1 MRNLMIRGLA
11 GGSMLLLALGAY
23 AQDYP
28 RYRGD
33 DRYYDRDD
41 RGGYR
46 EGRGNRGGL
55 IEQVRSDLS
64 YAQSAVYS
72 RGEAKRLSKANEEL
86 WEFQRK
92 FNAGRFDRHELD
104 DSIAAIQKV
113 IDHSGLDE
121 RARSMLWND
130 VQRLRDFRAQN
141 DGRGY
146 YPRY

>member
-1 MRNLMIRGLA
+1 MRNLLIRSLA

-23 AQDYP
+23 AQDNP
-28 RYRGD
+28 RYRDD

-64 YAQSAVYS
+64 HAQSAVYS
-72 RGEAKRLSKANEEL
+72 RGEAKRLNKANEEL

-92 FNAGRFDRHELD
+92 WNAGRFDRHELD
-104 DSIAAIQKV
+104 DSIAAIQRV
-113 IDHSGLDE
+113 VDHNGMDE

-130 VQRLRDFRAQN
+130 VQRLRDFRAQY

-146 YPRY
+146 YPR

>member
-1 MRNLMIRGLA
+1 MRNLLIRGLA

-23 AQDYP
+23 AQDNP
-28 RYRGD
+28 RYHGD

-41 RGGYR
+41 RSGYR
-46 EGRGNRGGL
+46 EGRGNHGGL

-113 IDHSGLDE
+113 VDHSGLDE

>member
-1 MRNLMIRGLA
+1 MRNLLIRSLA
-11 GGSMLLLALGAY
+11 GGSMLLLALGAF

-28 RYRGD
+28 RYRDD
-33 DRYYDRDD
+33 DRYRDD

-72 RGEAKRLSKANEEL
+72 RGEAKRLNKANEEL

-92 FNAGRFDRHELD
+92 WNAGRFDRHELD
-104 DSIAAIQKV
+104 DSIAAIQRV
-113 IDHSGLDE
+113 VDHNGLDE

-130 VQRLRDFRAQN
+130 VQRLRDFRAQH

-146 YPRY
+146 YSR

>member
-1 MRNLMIRGLA
+1 MRNLLIRSLA
-11 GGSMLLLALGAY
+11 GGSMLLLALGAF

-28 RYRGD
+28 RYRDD
-33 DRYYDRDD
+33 DRYRDD

-46 EGRGNRGGL
+46 EGRGYRGGL

-72 RGEAKRLSKANEEL
+72 RGEAKRLNKANEEL

-92 FNAGRFDRHELD
+92 WNAGRFDRHELD
-104 DSIAAIQKV
+104 DSIAAIQRV
-113 IDHSGLDE
+113 VDHNGLDE

-130 VQRLRDFRAQN
+130 VQRLRDFRAQH

-146 YPRY
+146 YQR

>member
-1 MRNLMIRGLA
+1 MRNVLIRTLA
-11 GGSMLLLALGAY
+11 GGSMLLLALGAF

-28 RYRGD
+28 RYRDD

-46 EGRGNRGGL
+46 EGRGYRGGL
-55 IEQVRSDLS
+55 IEQVRSDLG
-64 YAQSAVYS
+64 YARSAVYS
-72 RGEAKRLSKANEEL
+72 RGEAKRLDKASEEL
-86 WEFQRK
+86 GEFQRK
-92 FNAGRFDRHELD
+92 WNGGRFDRHELD
-104 DSIAAIQKV
+104 DSIAAIQRV
-113 IDHSGLDE
+113 VDHNGLDE

-130 VQRLRDFRAQN
+130 VQRLRDFRAQY